1 MWSMWWCSPR
11 SDSLP
16 LPLALGYKVQN
27 LDKNKYHSNVIHWK
41 QFLAAGKDESIA
53 AEPYDPEH
61 ACVAGA
67 HRRHHWLPRR
77 A

>member
-1 MWSMWWCSPR
+1 MVLSPA
-11 SDSLP
+11 DSLP

-53 AEPYDPEH
+53 AGAYDPEH
-61 ACVAGA
+61 ACVVVH
-67 HRRHHWLPRR
+67 HRRHHRRPPR